1 MDTSHFV
8 REATV
13 SGAAFSET
21 RFFPEDKTV
30 SVEMTVSCGDER
42 EQTKATANTKAI
54 ATALRLAEHL
64 SSQNHREVRDG
75 FEVSAVV
82 CLAVV
87 RCLLLHAWSQV
98 AHCRV
103 TGCR

>member
-13 SGAAFSET
+13 
-21 RFFPEDKTV
+21 
-30 SVEMTVSCGDER
+30 TVSCGDER

-54 ATALRLAEHL
+54 ATALRLVEHL
-64 SSQNHREVRDG
+64 SPQNHREVRDG

-82 CLAVV
+82 CLACCSTHGREWLIAV
-87 RCLLLHAWSQV
+87 
-98 AHCRV
+98 
-103 TGCR
+103 